1 MNEAENIFTDRG
13 QFIFS
18 QVSNNKLRYRFQ
30 NYQLDIKTLLAW
42 LINFNLTLICHL
54 CLWFLFLLLP
64 IYKLRLPPF
73 LFSLHP
79 IFSSS
84 LILFLIS
91 NTFPIT
97 CPLLARFSGLSGA
110 KKTAIWPLLT
120 ENGCEISLV
129 RFQKIC

>member
-64 IYKLRLPPF
+64 IYKLRVPPF